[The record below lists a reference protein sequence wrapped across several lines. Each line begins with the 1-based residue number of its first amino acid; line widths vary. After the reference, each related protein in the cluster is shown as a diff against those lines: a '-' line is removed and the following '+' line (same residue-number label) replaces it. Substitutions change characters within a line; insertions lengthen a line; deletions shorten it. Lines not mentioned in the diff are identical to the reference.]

1 MDPTL
6 GVDVAVHPGHT
17 VVRVAGE
24 LDTDTC
30 PRLAEV
36 TDALTLHGRLL
47 ILDLSGVAFMD
58 SSALHALRNRTR
70 AEHAVLELRD
80 VPGQG
85 MRLLGLAGARGLFA
99 VRPAA

>member
-47 ILDLSGVAFMD
+47 ILGFVHVQRQRLSMRF
-58 SSALHALRNRTR
+58 SSS
-70 AEHAVLELRD
+70 
-80 VPGQG
+80 
-85 MRLLGLAGARGLFA
+85 
-99 VRPAA
+99 